1 MISASLIV
9 LGLSLCFLGARATD
23 PAEKPGICPLDV
35 DYPRCDSVN
44 ANNQDNGCQKDS
56 DCEGEKKCCFS
67 GCQKQCLLP
76 LKAKLDPC
84 PSYDPSICARIRLPP
99 GNCHM
104 DNQCQGTERCCFY
117 CVDYYCRRTVI
128 EN

>member
-1 MISASLIV
+1 MISASLIA

-35 DYPRCDSVN
+35 DYPRCDS
-44 ANNQDNGCQKDS
+44 
-56 DCEGEKKCCFS
+56 
-67 GCQKQCLLP
+67 KQCLLP

-84 PSYDPSICARIRLPP
+84 PSYDPSICARIRLSP

-117 CVDYYCRRTVI
+117 CVDYYCGRIVI
-128 EN
+128 GESGSMLPPVDH